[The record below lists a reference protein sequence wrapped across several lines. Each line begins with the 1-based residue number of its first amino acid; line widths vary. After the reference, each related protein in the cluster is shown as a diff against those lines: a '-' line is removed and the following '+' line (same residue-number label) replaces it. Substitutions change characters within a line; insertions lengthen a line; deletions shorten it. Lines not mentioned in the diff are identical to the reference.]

1 LSENFL
7 PLEFRVNK
15 DNPATPMTNTRFP
28 SRLRLLAATSL
39 LIIAPISAYA
49 EQAPAAPGIDAKAWI
64 LMDYASG
71 KVLTESS
78 ADQRLDPA
86 SLTKM
91 MTSYVVGQA
100 IKAGKIKPDDMVTVG
115 QDAWATGNP
124 KLRGSSLMFLKPGDR
139 IPVHELNKG
148 IVIQSGNDACIA
160 LADYVAGSQDSFIGL
175 MNNYVKAL
183 GLQNTHFMT
192 VHGLDAEGQYSTAR
206 DMALIAQA
214 LIRDVPD
221 EYALNKEKEFTFN
234 NIRQINRNRLLWS
247 TNLKVDGVKTGHTS
261 GAGNNLVASATEGDM
276 RLISVVLGTTS
287 DAIRFRES
295 EKLLTW
301 GFRFFETVTPIK
313 ADAPFAQQRVW
324 FGDRSQVNLGV
335 AKDAALTIPK
345 GQMKNLKASFKLTTP
360 QLEAPLKKNQVV
372 GTIDFQLD
380 GKTIEQR
387 PLVVMQDVQEG
398 GFFSRMIDFVM
409 MKFNGWFGKW
419 FS

>member
-1 LSENFL
+1 
-7 PLEFRVNK
+7 
-15 DNPATPMTNTRFP
+15 MTNTRFP

-335 AKDAALTIPK
+335 AKDATLTIPK

>member
-1 LSENFL
+1 
-7 PLEFRVNK
+7 
-15 DNPATPMTNTRFP
+15 MTNTRFT
-28 SRLRLLAATSL
+28 SRLRHLAATSL
-39 LIIAPISAYA
+39 LILAPVSVFA

-64 LMDYASG
+64 LIDYASG

-100 IKAGKIKPDDMVTVG
+100 IKAGKIKPDDLVTVG

-214 LIRDVPD
+214 LIRDVPE

-276 RLISVVLGTTS
+276 RLISVVLGTAS

-345 GQMKNLKASFKLTTP
+345 GQMKNLKASFRLTTP

-387 PLVVMQDVQEG
+387 PLVVMQDVPEG

>member
-1 LSENFL
+1 
-7 PLEFRVNK
+7 
-15 DNPATPMTNTRFP
+15 MTNTRFP

>member
-1 LSENFL
+1 MTTILSSRRLRHVAAASLLLFVA
-7 PLEFRVNK
+7 PAAFAV
-15 DNPATPMTNTRFP
+15 DAPATPQV
-28 SRLRLLAATSL
+28 
-39 LIIAPISAYA
+39 
-49 EQAPAAPGIDAKAWI
+49 EAKAWI

-71 KVLTESS
+71 KVLAEGN
-78 ADQRLDPA
+78 ADDRLDPA

-100 IKAGKIKPDDMVTVG
+100 LKSGKIKRDDMVTIG

-139 IPVHELNKG
+139 IPVSELNKG

-160 LADYVAGSQDSFIGL
+160 LADYVAGSQDAFIGL
-175 MNNYVKAL
+175 MNNYVKVF
-183 GLQNTHFMT
+183 GLKNTHFMT

-206 DMALIAQA
+206 DMALIGQA
-214 LIRDVPD
+214 LIRDVPE

-234 NIRQINRNRLLWS
+234 RIRQMNRNRLLWS
-247 TNLKVDGVKTGHTS
+247 TNLQVDGIKTGHTS
-261 GAGNNLVASATEGDM
+261 GAGNNLVASATENDM
-276 RLISVVLGTTS
+276 RLISVVLGTAT
-287 DAIRFRES
+287 DAARFRES

-313 ADAPFAQQRVW
+313 ADKPFAQQRVW
-324 FGDRSQVNLGV
+324 FGDRKEVNLGV
-335 AKDAALTIPK
+335 EKDAALTLPK
-345 GQMKNLKASFKLTTP
+345 GQMKNLKASYNLTTP

-387 PLVVMQDVQEG
+387 PLVVMEEVPQG
-398 GFFSRMIDFVM
+398 NFFSRIVDFVLM
-409 MKFNGWFGKW
+409 QFHTLFGKW

>member
-1 LSENFL
+1 
-7 PLEFRVNK
+7 
-15 DNPATPMTNTRFP
+15 MTNTRFT
-28 SRLRLLAATSL
+28 SRLRHLVATSL
-39 LIIAPISAYA
+39 LIIAPISAFA

-64 LMDYASG
+64 LIDYASG

-100 IKAGKIKPDDMVTVG
+100 IKAGKIKPDDLVTVG

-124 KLRGSSLMFLKPGDR
+124 KLRGSSLMFIKPGDR

-214 LIRDVPD
+214 LIRDVPE

-234 NIRQINRNRLLWS
+234 KIRQINRNRLLWS

-276 RLISVVLGTTS
+276 RLISVVLGTAS

-324 FGDRSQVNLGV
+324 FGDKSQVNLGV

-387 PLVVMQDVQEG
+387 PLVVLQDVPEG

-419 FS
+419 LS

>member
-1 LSENFL
+1 
-7 PLEFRVNK
+7 
-15 DNPATPMTNTRFP
+15 MTNTRFA
-28 SRLRLLAATSL
+28 SRLRLIAATSL
-39 LIIAPISAYA
+39 LIFAPIGAFA

-64 LMDYASG
+64 LIDYASG
-71 KVLTESS
+71 KVLTESN

-100 IKAGKIKPDDMVTVG
+100 IKAGKIKPDDLVTVG

-175 MNNYVKAL
+175 MNNYVKAM

-214 LIRDVPD
+214 LIRDVPE

-234 NIRQINRNRLLWS
+234 KIRQINRNRLLWS
-247 TNLKVDGVKTGHTS
+247 TNLNVDGVKTGHTS

-276 RLISVVLGTTS
+276 RLISVVLGTAS

-324 FGDRSQVNLGV
+324 FGDQSQVNLGV

-345 GQMKNLKASFKLTTP
+345 GQMKNLKASFTLTTP
-360 QLEAPLKKNQVV
+360 QLEAPLKKHQVV
-372 GTIDFQLD
+372 GTIDFQLE

-387 PLVVMQDVQEG
+387 PLVVLQDVPEG
-398 GFFSRMIDFVM
+398 GFFSRMVDFVM

>member
-1 LSENFL
+1 
-7 PLEFRVNK
+7 
-15 DNPATPMTNTRFP
+15 MTNTRFT
-28 SRLRLLAATSL
+28 SRLRHLAATSI
-39 LIIAPISAYA
+39 LILAPVSVFA

-160 LADYVAGSQDSFIGL
+160 LADYVAGSQDAFIGL
-175 MNNYVKAL
+175 MNNYVKAM

-214 LIRDVPD
+214 LIRDVPE

-234 NIRQINRNRLLWS
+234 KIRQINRNRLLWS

-276 RLISVVLGTTS
+276 RLISVVLGTAS

-345 GQMKNLKASFKLTTP
+345 GQMKNLKASYKLTTP

-398 GFFSRMIDFVM
+398 GFFSRMFDFVM

>member
-1 LSENFL
+1 
-7 PLEFRVNK
+7 
-15 DNPATPMTNTRFP
+15 MTNTRFT
-28 SRLRLLAATSL
+28 SRLRHLAATSL
-39 LIIAPISAYA
+39 LILAPVSVFA

-64 LMDYASG
+64 LIDYASG

-100 IKAGKIKPDDMVTVG
+100 IKAGKIKPDDLVTVG

-214 LIRDVPD
+214 LIRDVPE

-276 RLISVVLGTTS
+276 RLISVVLGTAS

-345 GQMKNLKASFKLTTP
+345 GQMKNLKASFRLTTP

-387 PLVVMQDVQEG
+387 PLVVMQDVPEG

-419 FS
+419 LS

>member
-1 LSENFL
+1 
-7 PLEFRVNK
+7 
-15 DNPATPMTNTRFP
+15 MTNTRFT
-28 SRLRLLAATSL
+28 SRLRHLAATSL
-39 LIIAPISAYA
+39 LILAPVSVFA

-64 LMDYASG
+64 LIDYASG

-100 IKAGKIKPDDMVTVG
+100 IKAGKIKPDDLVTVG

-214 LIRDVPD
+214 LIRDVPE

-276 RLISVVLGTTS
+276 RLISVVLGTAS

-313 ADAPFAQQRVW
+313 ADASFAQQRVW

-345 GQMKNLKASFKLTTP
+345 GQMKNLKASFRLTTP

-387 PLVVMQDVQEG
+387 PLVVMQDVPEG